1 LGILASYYWITDLVG
16 RSEILAQV
24 MSNWNEDVDG
34 PIVEGEIV
42 GEADLFDIGYRA
54 GVEAER
60 KRVVSLLD
68 NGDPCGLWAVDVIE
82 GRY

>member
-1 LGILASYYWITDLVG
+1 MAVLFGNCWITDLVG

-42 GEADLFDIGYRA
+42 GEADLFDIGYKA

-68 NGDPCGLWAVDVIE
+68 NGDPCGLWAVDVVE

>member
-1 LGILASYYWITDLVG
+1 LGILTGFRRLSSVVG
-16 RSEILAQV
+16 RSEVLAQV
-24 MSNWNEDVDG
+24 MTSWNEDVDG

-68 NGDPCGLWAVDVIE
+68 NGDPCGLWAVDVVE